1 MGFTQRAGTMS
12 GLDCHVQYQLAQY
25 ELAVDLS
32 VKPGVT
38 VLLGPNGSG
47 KTSLLRL
54 LAGLAIP
61 SAGQIKLGDRLLFD
75 LHKKIDLPPEQRR
88 IGMVF
93 QDLALF
99 PHLNVRQNTA
109 FGLSLRRLTK
119 SEIKRQVET
128 MLDKLGISQ
137 LAERNVT
144 TLSGGERQK
153 VALARTLITE
163 PQLLLLDE
171 PTAALDPSARGA
183 IRRWLHAVLSELQI
197 PTLLVTHDAE
207 EVAWFRKRVAVIEK
221 GQIVQR
227 GSYHQLLRE
236 PQSDFVA
243 RFAGINLLNGE
254 LHEQGNDKMFLSH
267 GGSKLQGIFEGVL
280 PGPATLAVA
289 PWEVALFTV
298 PPGGS
303 PQNVIPGRV
312 IEHIVLG
319 DRVRVTLLGAEK
331 LVAEISLNA
340 WLQMGEFGEG
350 TELYAVFKTR
360 EARVMNT

>member
-1 MGFTQRAGTMS
+1 MMI
-12 GLDCHVQYQLAQY
+12 LDCRLQYPLAEF
-25 ELAVDLS
+25 ELVIELS
-32 VKPGVT
+32 VRPGVT
-38 VLLGPNGSG
+38 VLLGPNGAG
-47 KTSLLRL
+47 KSSLLRL
-54 LAGLAIP
+54 LAGLIKP
-61 SAGQIKLGDRLLFD
+61 RAGRIKLGDRLLFD
-75 LHKKIDLPPEQRR
+75 AHKKIDLPPEQRR

-99 PHLNVRQNTA
+99 PHLDVQQNIA
-109 FGLSLRRLTK
+109 FGLRVRRQ
-119 SEIKRQVET
+119 SQAEIKPQVDRL
-128 MLDKLGISQ
+128 LDKLGISL

-153 VALARTLITE
+153 VALARTLITD
-163 PQLLLLDE
+163 PLLLLLDE

-183 IRRWLHAVLSELQI
+183 IRRWLHQVLGEFQI

-243 RFAGINLLNGE
+243 RFAGINLISGE
-254 LHEQGNDKMFLSH
+254 VIEQGLEKSFHSA
-267 GGSKLQGIFEGVL
+267 GGTRLQGLFGSAL

-289 PWEVALFTV
+289 PWEVMLFAE

-303 PQNVIPGRV
+303 PQNVIPGQVSER
-312 IEHIVLG
+312 IVLG
-319 DRVRVTLLGAEK
+319 DRVRVTLLGKEK
-331 LVAEISLNA
+331 LVAEISLRA
-340 WLQMGEFGEG
+340 WEQMGSFDTG
-350 TELYAVFKTR
+350 TKLHAVFKAR
-360 EARVMNT
+360 EARILNN

>member
-1 MGFTQRAGTMS
+1 MS
-12 GLDCHVQYQLAQY
+12 GLACRIQYPLAHY
-25 ELAVDLS
+25 ELDIDLS

-38 VLLGPNGSG
+38 VLLGPNGAG
-47 KTSLLRL
+47 KTTLLRL
-54 LAGLAIP
+54 LAGLSKP
-61 SAGQIKLGDRLLFD
+61 LAGRIELGDRLLFD
-75 LHKKIDLPPEQRR
+75 TQKKIDLPPEQRR

-109 FGLSLRRLTK
+109 FGLSLRRLAK
-119 SEIKRQVET
+119 VEIKRQVES
-128 MLDKLGISQ
+128 MLEKLGISQ

-153 VALARTLITE
+153 VALARTLITDPE
-163 PQLLLLDE
+163 LLLLDE

-183 IRRWLHAVLSELQI
+183 IRRWLHKVLGELQI

-243 RFAGINLLNGE
+243 RFAGINLIYGE
-254 LHEQGNDKMFLSH
+254 VREQGIEKIFYSD
-267 GGSKLQGIFEGVL
+267 GGSQFQGRFDGVML
-280 PGPATLAVA
+280 GPATLAVA

-303 PQNVIPGRV
+303 PQNVIPGQVVER
-312 IEHIVLG
+312 IVLG
-319 DRVRVTLLGAEK
+319 DRVRVTLLSTEK

-340 WLQMGEFGEG
+340 WTQMGKFSEG
-350 TELYAVFKTR
+350 TELFAVFKTR